1 MRLIDT
7 KSVNHLLNKCYLEY
21 DLDWPSS
28 GEDRMLGFRYHI
40 EQTAGLRLD
49 LCPKQDRYGRHGYE
63 VVQVAVVDEKKYT
76 MFALRWS

>member
-1 MRLIDT
+1 MRLIDP
-7 KSVNHLLNKCYLEY
+7 KLVNQFLNKCYIEY
-21 DLDWPSS
+21 DPDWPSS
-28 GEDRMLGFRYHI
+28 GEDRIISFRYYI

-76 MFALRWS
+76 MFALRWA